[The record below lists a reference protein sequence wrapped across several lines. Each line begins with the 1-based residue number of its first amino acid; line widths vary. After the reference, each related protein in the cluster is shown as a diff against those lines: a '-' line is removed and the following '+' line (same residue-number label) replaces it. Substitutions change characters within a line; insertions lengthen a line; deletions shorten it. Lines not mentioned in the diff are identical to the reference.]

1 MSDHTADLTA
11 VVEGS
16 EGIRVIRGGGNV
28 RAWEHIVAYDRRP
41 GRPTPTDAPI
51 GNA

>member
-1 MSDHTADLTA
+1 MTDYAPDRTT

-28 RAWEHIVAYDRRP
+28 AYDRRS
-41 GRPTPTDAPI
+41 GRPAPTDAPI
-51 GNA
+51 KNA